1 MRDPKLMTRRN
12 RLLLSELA
20 WMTRLRW
27 LVGAA
32 VIGVALI
39 DGVWL
44 NWYERRV
51 GIAAVGGVIL
61 LYNILLWA
69 VGRSRTR
76 TAVPAMI
83 LAAGHI
89 FLDLGCLTVL
99 AVWTGGIR
107 SPFASFFVFHMV
119 FASLL
124 LRRQMAYAAAVAAII
139 MLFVGLM
146 LSGQWPPLDTA
157 GDGRFTLLDLAGRAV
172 ALLLLVYLTN
182 HITVSLRR
190 YRLHLRRQN
199 LRNRQLVRRL
209 QEQQRA
215 MVQQEKMVALGQM
228 AAGIAHEVA
237 NPLASMDG
245 VLQLMQRNPARMTA
259 RNVQRLRDQVER
271 INQTVKMLNEFS
283 HPTEFSWQTVRIDDL
298 IEASLEMLRYDQRY
312 KAVQIDWE
320 SGGSDRTSY
329 LQPHAMQQVLVNL
342 LINAF
347 DAMAEVDQPRLKVR
361 TTYQNNH
368 CTISIT
374 DNGHGIAP
382 AHIDHIFD
390 PFFTTKPVGKG
401 TGLGLAVSTSLVRNQ
416 GGRIDVSSTPGR
428 GTTMSVTLPMQQA

>member
-1 MRDPKLMTRRN
+1 MTRRN

-32 VIGVALI
+32 VIGVTLI
-39 DGVWL
+39 DGLWL
-44 NWYERRV
+44 NWYDRRV
-51 GIAAVGGVIL
+51 GIAAVGGVIV
-61 LYNILLWA
+61 LYNILLWVA
-69 VGRSRTR
+69 GRSRTR
-76 TAVPAMI
+76 TVVPATI

-99 AVWTGGIR
+99 TVWTGGIR

-124 LRRQMAYAAAVAAII
+124 LRRQMAYTAAVASII
-139 MLFVGLM
+139 MLSVGLM

-157 GDGRFTLLDLAGRAV
+157 GDGQFTLLDLAGRAV

-199 LRNRQLVRRL
+199 LRNRQLLQRL

-259 RNVQRLRDQVER
+259 QNIRRLRDQVER

-283 HPTEFSWQTVRIDDL
+283 HPTEFSWQTVRIDDV

-320 SGGSDRTSY
+320 SGGSDGTAN

-347 DAMAEVDQPRLKVR
+347 DAMAEVDCPRLQLS

-368 CTISIT
+368 CTISIA
-374 DNGHGIAP
+374 DNGHGISS
-382 AHIDHIFD
+382 AHIDQIFD

-416 GGRIDVSSTPGR
+416 GGRIDVSSTPGS